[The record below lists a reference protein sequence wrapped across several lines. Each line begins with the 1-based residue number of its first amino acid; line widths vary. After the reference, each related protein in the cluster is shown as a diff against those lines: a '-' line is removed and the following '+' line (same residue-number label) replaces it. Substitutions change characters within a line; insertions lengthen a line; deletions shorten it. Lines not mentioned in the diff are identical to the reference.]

1 LYGVCFTVKTDAKT
15 LIAQLQHSA
24 TDLPGALV
32 TCWLALLNLW
42 DFDIVYVAGKKNV
55 VADALLRRPEGDDWE
70 LLDKP
75 EEDVEEFIDA

>member
-1 LYGVCFTVKTDAKT
+1 
-15 LIAQLQHSA
+15 
-24 TDLPGALV
+24 V

-70 LLDKP
+70 LLDEP